1 MKQGQDRTKFDLGK
15 ISCSLEILPCPPPPS
30 SLESQAG
37 CCQLPWE
44 LQETMASTENEW
56 SRLWLWQTLFPSFSS
71 FGDSVKSKPSVS
83 ELYKISVFLFLTSL
97 SVAKV
102 AHPGVAKINFCLH
115 RWQEYFG
122 FSWLCC
128 LELAFHTGM
137 SQVLALLFKDFPSKV
152 ASIQSWL
159 SGLLDCTD

>member
-1 MKQGQDRTKFDLGK
+1 MV
-15 ISCSLEILPCPPPPS
+15 
-30 SLESQAG
+30 
-37 CCQLPWE
+37 
-44 LQETMASTENEW
+44 
-56 SRLWLWQTLFPSFSS
+56 FPSFSS

-102 AHPGVAKINFCLH
+102 AHPGAAKIHFCLH
-115 RWQEYFG
+115 SWQQYFG

-137 SQVLALLFKDFPSKV
+137 SQVLAQLFKDFSSNV
-152 ASIQSWL
+152 ASIPS
-159 SGLLDCTD
+159 